1 MSGQRSDSG
10 PGGPSASVAAG
21 CSLRESSSP
30 RPGAPGGPAEARPAA
45 ELLAAVYDDLRRVA
59 ERRMSTLG
67 PGQTLQATA
76 LVHEAW
82 LRVSGRRDSRWDGR
96 AHFFGAAARAM
107 REILVEQA
115 RRRSSLKRGGAWQRV
130 DPGEIALAVEAPEL
144 GDLLALDEALA
155 RLEEQDPL
163 KARIV
168 MLRFFA
174 GLTMLE
180 VAEVLGLPLVRIE
193 REWRFA
199 RSWLQREVAGGTP
212 DPGDAGP

>member
-1 MSGQRSDSG
+1 MAR
-10 PGGPSASVAAG
+10 AAAPKK
-21 CSLRESSSP
+21 CARPPHRESRRPETRSQASCTSAVACSVWPGP
-30 RPGAPGGPAEARPAA
+30 R
-45 ELLAAVYDDLRRVA
+45 VD
-59 ERRMSTLG
+59 
-67 PGQTLQATA
+67 
-76 LVHEAW
+76 
-82 LRVSGRRDSRWDGR
+82 
-96 AHFFGAAARAM
+96 
-107 REILVEQA
+107 I
-115 RRRSSLKRGGAWQRV
+115 RRSSLKRGGAWQRV